1 MRKSYTRLPSTKTP
15 TETVQFVS
23 APLTT
28 DDAEVIAKE
37 GRHKMKTYG
46 CSRAIV
52 IYHWRSYIVERAE
65 HIIERAEHDNG
76 PATLHVFND
85 INQLVAVVSDDDN
98 VSKD

>member
-1 MRKSYTRLPSTKTP
+1 MRKSYTRLPPNKTP
-15 TETVQFVS
+15 TATVQFVS

-65 HIIERAEHDNG
+65 HIVERAERDSDPN
-76 PATLHVFND
+76 TLHVFND
-85 INQLVAVVSDDDN
+85 INQLVAIVSDN
-98 VSKD
+98 SKD